1 MSAQGGSPISLQS
14 VKKAFGTNVVLEGV
28 TLDIPA
34 GQFVS
39 IVGKSGCG
47 KSTLLR
53 LMIGLDPVSGGTLEA
68 PALKAGQARIVFQEP
83 RLLPWASVQ
92 ENVKVGLGPTAKGA
106 DADQKS
112 KAILAEVALTGRETM
127 WPSQLSGGMRQRV
140 ALARALVSQ
149 PTLLALDEPLGAL
162 DALTRIDMQALLEG
176 VWQDL
181 GFTALMVTHDV
192 GEAVAL
198 GDRVILIDE
207 GRVVLDL
214 PVDLPRPRKRG
225 SPEFG
230 ALEAQILDK
239 LFGDDPRAREAH

>member
-1 MSAQGGSPISLQS
+1 
-14 VKKAFGTNVVLEGV
+14 VVLEGV

-53 LMIGLDPVSGGTLEA
+53 LMMGLDPVSGGTLIA
-68 PALKAGQARIVFQEP
+68 PAIKAGQARIVFQEP
-83 RLLPWASVQ
+83 RLLPWATIQ
-92 ENVKVGLGPTAKGA
+92 ENVNVGLGGKTKAHGG
-106 DADQKS
+106 DAAVT
-112 KAILAEVALTGRETM
+112 AILAEVALTGRETM

-140 ALARALVSQ
+140 ALARALVSE

-198 GDRVILIDE
+198 GDRVILLDQ

-214 PVDLPRPRKRG
+214 DVSLPRPRKRG
-225 SPEFG
+225 TPEFG

-239 LFGDDPRAREAH
+239 LFGDDPRPRGAH